1 MDLNSSFHNSDFLR
15 KKVAQEAA
23 VLLYTSQEKE
33 YKQAKDRAARNLG
46 ARMLPTN
53 IEVAEE
59 LDLIAEENEGQ
70 ARHERL
76 VRMRKEALEIMT
88 ALKSFDPKLVGSV
101 WRGTAHHG
109 SDIDITVY
117 SSSQSQIIKKLKEKG
132 FNITKTEF
140 ISTPTQKKA
149 KESFHVFMTLPSGD
163 EVEIVVRYP
172 DEKAR
177 MARCEIYGDIVKGL
191 DLNQLRKVLTKDPL
205 RRFVP

>member
-1 MDLNSSFHNSDFLR
+1 MEINSSFHNSDFLR
-15 KKVAQEAA
+15 KKVAHEAA

-53 IEVAEE
+53 IEIAEE

-70 ARHERL
+70 ARHDRL
-76 VRMRKEALEIMT
+76 IQMRKEALEIMT
-88 ALKSFDPKLVGSV
+88 VLKSFDPKLVGSV
-101 WRGTAHHG
+101 WRGTTRLG

-117 SSSQSQIIKKLKEKG
+117 SSSQSQIINKLKEKG

-149 KESFHVFMTLPSGD
+149 RESFHVFMTLLSGD

-172 DEKAR
+172 DEEAR
-177 MARCEIYGDIVKGL
+177 IVRCEIYGDVVKGL
-191 DLNQLRKVLTKDPL
+191 DLNHLRKVLTKDPL
-205 RRFVP
+205 KRFVP